1 MKTQMKYLIRS
12 LLICASLSLVACVQA
27 PTEKQSISDMRPQI
41 SFNVSNDQAKE
52 ARVQIDG
59 LDMGNVGSYIEGIST
74 LRILPGTHLLRV
86 SLGSTILLEEK
97 FYLADGVNR
106 SFNLKR
112 E

>member
-1 MKTQMKYLIRS
+1 MKTQMTYLIRCLLMCVS
-12 LLICASLSLVACVQA
+12 LLLVACVQA

-41 SFNVSNDQAKE
+41 AFKVNNEQVKE

-59 LDMGNVGSYIEGIST
+59 LDVGNVGSYIEGIST
-74 LRILPGTHLLRV
+74 LRILPGTHFLRV
-86 SLGSTILLEEK
+86 NLGTTILLEEK

-106 SFNLKR
+106 SFNLRK

>member
-1 MKTQMKYLIRS
+1 MRNPYKYLTSIS
-12 LLICASLSLVACVQA
+12 MMCVVLSFSACVQA
-27 PTEKQSISDMRPQI
+27 PTEKQGISDLRPQI
-41 SFNVSNDQAKE
+41 SFQISNEQMKE

-59 LDMGNVGSYIEGIST
+59 LDMGNVGNYIEGAAV
-74 LRILPGTHLLRV
+74 LRILPGTHILRIT
-86 SLGSTILLEEK
+86 LGNAILTEEK

>member
-1 MKTQMKYLIRS
+1 MKIQMTYFIRS
-12 LLICASLSLVACVQA
+12 LLVCVSLLLVACVQT

-41 SFNVSNDQAKE
+41 AFKVSNDQVKE

-59 LDMGNVGSYIEGIST
+59 LDMGSVGSYIDGIST

-86 SLGSTILLEEK
+86 NLGTTVLLEEK
-97 FYLADGVNR
+97 FYLPDGVNR

-112 E
+112 D